1 MSTAKKRKRNRPV
14 ECKSGLRIRSGPNV
28 DVWCLVDVY
37 KNFDVFFQNIRC
49 LKKFACLTC
58 PKYLLKFREIPAKF
72 NQNRYEKWRFWRKNS
87 KSWPIFMNIIKNY
100 DKILLD
106 VWMWS
111 GAKECTSC
119 RSRKMLKNAPTLAIV
134 AVHTA
139 ENGPPKVDVWCLTKH
154 QTSYREPSA
163 R

>member
-1 MSTAKKRKRNRPV
+1 MFS
-14 ECKSGLRIRSGPNV
+14 
-28 DVWCLVDVY
+28 
-37 KNFDVFFQNIRC
+37 NIRC
-49 LKKFACLTC
+49 LKKKMFEWFKIFLEISWNSGKISSISVRKITLLAKNMQLLTIFHENHQNFT
-58 PKYLLKFREIPAKF
+58 KFWQNFDKF
-72 NQNRYEKWRFWRKNS
+72 LTKFW
-87 KSWPIFMNIIKNY
+87 I
-100 DKILLD
+100 
-106 VWMWS
+106 WS

-163 R
+163 WLKTRNGCNLLLFCWWCCC